1 MITREKTVREFEIV
15 SEAMPHHTFTVRAE
29 TVEKAH
35 RKLATE
41 LRAVV
46 AEISQHHKKGQE
58 IKP

>member
-1 MITREKTVREFEIV
+1 MITHEETVREFEIV

-46 AEISQHHKKGQE
+46 AEISQHHKKG
-58 IKP
+58 